1 MALAWAVALLAA
13 AVAAAVLAGPSA
25 AALSQLHPPGAQRT
39 RLIDPSPALVNS
51 AVTWAEQQIGAISTY
66 QNRYSR
72 WWSGY
77 CEAFVERA
85 YRLGFRY
92 ESAFADYRAELRLQR
107 IRHGVPPR
115 GALVFYSGS
124 YGHVALSVGGG
135 SVISTIGA
143 EADRLPVA
151 RVPYRWFYA
160 AYLGWAM
167 PIIR

>member
-1 MALAWAVALLAA
+1 MALAWTVTLLGAAL
-13 AVAAAVLAGPSA
+13 VAAVLAGPSA
-25 AALSQLHPPGAQRT
+25 AALSQRHPPLAQRAQV
-39 RLIDPSPALVNS
+39 IDPSPVLVNS
-51 AVTWAEQQIGAISTY
+51 AITWAEQQIGAVSTY
-66 QNRYSR
+66 QNPYAR

-85 YRLGFRY
+85 YRLRFRY
-92 ESAFADYRAELRLQR
+92 GSAFSDYRAEQRLQR
-107 IRHGVPPR
+107 VRHGVPPR

-135 SVISTIGA
+135 LVISTIGA

-151 RVPYRWFYA
+151 RVPYRWFSA
-160 AYLGWAM
+160 PYLGWAV